1 MKMTRI
7 LYGSD
12 FHGSDAVFRKFL
24 NAAVQY
30 QANALVIGGDV
41 TGKAMLPIVNKGDG
55 VYEGYLFGRT
65 ETIRTKEE
73 IEKLKKTISNVGFY
87 PIVLEQD
94 EADALEKDPELMSK
108 RFEKEM
114 CQRVREWL
122 TLADQFLTPKKMTLY
137 FMPGNDD
144 LFSIDKVIKEFPN
157 IKNPDMTSLPLDNDH
172 EILGCSYANM
182 TPWACAR
189 DLEELDLQKKMDEL
203 EKMVKN
209 PETAVV
215 VLHVPPI
222 SSNLDTCPEL
232 DKNLK
237 IITSGGQVVMKPAG
251 AQASRNLIEKVQ
263 PLLALHGHIHE
274 SPGHTHIG
282 RTLCINAGSE
292 YSESI
297 LKAAIINI
305 EGPKV
310 KGHILISG

>member
-1 MKMTRI
+1 MIRI

-12 FHGSDAVFRKFL
+12 FHGSDVVFRKFL

-41 TGKAMLPIVNKGDG
+41 TGKAMVPIVNKGDS
-55 VYEGYLFGRT
+55 VYEGYLFGRA
-65 ETIRTKEE
+65 ETVRTKEE

-94 EADALEKDPELMSK
+94 EANALEKDPELMSK

-144 LFSIDKVIKEFPN
+144 SFSIDKVIKEFPN
-157 IKNPDMTSLPLDNDH
+157 IKNPDMTSFPLDNDH

-182 TPWACAR
+182 TPWACVR
-189 DLEELDLQKKMDEL
+189 DLEEPDLQNKMDEL
-203 EKMVKN
+203 GKMVKN
-209 PETAVV
+209 PETAIV

-222 SSNLDTCPEL
+222 SSNLDTCPAL

-237 IITSGGQVVMKPAG
+237 IITSGGQVLMKSAG
-251 AQASRNLIEKVQ
+251 AQASRNFIEKVQ
-263 PLLALHGHIHE
+263 PLLGLHGHIHE
-274 SPGHTHIG
+274 SPGYTYIG

-292 YSESI
+292 YVESI